1 MKYLSKEVYKLC
13 GTTEKEVFET
23 KSRNRK
29 AQEAVA
35 ILAYCLKKLSFDT
48 ETIARMLNVHQATVY
63 AAIKRTEGFK
73 EIRDI
78 QTTTILAKLSK
89 IANYDF

>member
-1 MKYLSKEVYKLC
+1 MKYISKEIYRYC
-13 GTTEKEVFET
+13 GTNEMEVFET

-35 ILAYCLKKLSFDT
+35 LMAYCLKTMLFDV

-63 AAIKRTEGFK
+63 AAIRRTEGFK

-78 QTTTILAKLSK
+78 QTITILAKLSK
-89 IANYDF
+89 ITGYDF